1 MSERTLADLNRST
14 TPVVWYPLIGGAACP
29 LIITPA
35 DDFGRMV
42 LISRDLQFG
51 QDKMNP
57 ENVADVYEGC
67 KTDEYLTRLDTH
79 DYTNVAAYNASTVYS
94 AGDMCKSSNRYFT
107 YINETSGSG
116 HTPPT
121 TDTSDEYWSFTAK
134 TSKSFLRT
142 YFDDPFIDIL
152 RNKEIYNY
160 HYTEAENV
168 PISRKC
174 FLLSYANV
182 ATGTAPEGDVSYRD
196 IITAAMSATTDHG
209 ATIKAYTPEQSG
221 TGNGQNWWL
230 RSPGSASTFSAV
242 DTRGG
247 LYSNNASNSI
257 YLRPAFSVASATSVT
272 PVEDVG
278 ADGKVWIL
286 PDTKPN
292 KLLDV
297 YIKLGS
303 TVNRPKQAKLDVS
316 TMNVFDTQYEVCNNY
331 GDITPVWE
339 TVGANGMV
347 DLTNETKTT
356 DEWIIGLRMRAKSLG
371 SGRIAEPAL
380 VVVFEEASK

>member
-1 MSERTLADLNRST
+1 MSERTLADLNRNT

-42 LISRDLQFG
+42 ILARDLQFG
-51 QDKMNP
+51 QGRMNP
-57 ENVADVYEGC
+57 ENIADVYEGSER
-67 KTDEYLTRLDTH
+67 DEHFTRLDTN
-79 DYTNVAAYNASTVYS
+79 DYTDVAAYNKTTVYS

-121 TDTSDEYWSFTAK
+121 TDASDEYWSFTAK
-134 TSKSFLRT
+134 TAKSFLRT
-142 YFDDPFIDIL
+142 YFDEPFINLL
-152 RNKEIYNY
+152 RDKEIYNY
-160 HYTEAENV
+160 HFTEAENV

-174 FLLSYANV
+174 FPLSYGNV
-182 ATGTAPEGDVSYRD
+182 DSEAAPEGDVSYRN
-196 IITAAMSATTDHG
+196 IIIAAMDKTTDHG
-209 ATIKAYTPEQSG
+209 ATIRGYTPEMSG
-221 TGNGQNWWL
+221 TGNGAAFWL
-230 RSPGSASTFSAV
+230 RSPASASTFFYV
-242 DTRGG
+242 NNNGTRI
-247 LYSNNASNSI
+247 SNNASAAV
-257 YLRPAFSVASATSVT
+257 YLRPAFSVAAATYVT
-272 PVEDVG
+272 PAEDVG
-278 ADGKVWIL
+278 EDGKVWIL

-303 TVNRPKQAKLDVS
+303 TLNRPKQAKLDVS
-316 TMNVFDTQYEVCNNY
+316 VTNVFDTQYEVCNNY
-331 GDITPVWE
+331 GDLSPVWE
-339 TVGANGMV
+339 PVGVNGMV
-347 DLTNETKTT
+347 NFTNETKTT

-380 VVVFEEASK
+380 VVVF